1 LSFINSDSCMTLFE
15 MDVLWTGA
23 SAFLLAMV
31 GVLLST
37 PLVMRAARAMD
48 WVAYPRADRWHGRP
62 TALMGGIA
70 IYAAA
75 TLGLLL
81 VVPVHDVW
89 LIWAGASLMFVV
101 GAVDDLAQI
110 QPAAKLAAQVVATGL
125 LLYAGYA
132 FGGHWPLWLSLPLTL
147 LWVIGITNAVNL
159 LDNMDGLSAGVAGIA
174 ALVMTVFA
182 AVTGSATTVVLGSA
196 VGGAALGFLAF
207 NFKPARIFMG
217 DCGSLFLGFSIS
229 ALALI
234 VQQQADVAGQLSVAL
249 IPLSVLAVPI
259 LDTTLVTLMRKL
271 AGRPV
276 SQGGRDHA
284 SHRLVFLGLSEKHAV
299 LMLYG
304 LSLCSGALALA
315 VLFVDVKLF
324 YALSVFVGAAL
335 GVFGVHL
342 ARANVYQQG
351 GTSGDGAPASPVRP
365 LEGLHNV
372 FGHHWKAAAGI
383 LTDVFLVGAAFVVA
397 HYLRFE
403 GGLGPAHE
411 ERMLEVLPLVVAL
424 KVLIFYGMGL
434 YRGIWRHAGTPE
446 LMRTVSTTVLAGSA
460 VFGVYAVLYGS
471 EMVSVSVLVI
481 DWMIVTIA
489 VVGVRFGFR
498 GLRQYLAA
506 NRKQGRRVLLYG
518 AGDAG
523 VLTLRELRRNPDL
536 GRTPVG
542 FIDDDAMKQ
551 GQTVQGLQ
559 VLGTGEDL
567 VDVCRR
573 QNVDEVIVTTATM
586 PEARQRAVYR
596 RCQEADIPCAAFDVT
611 VEPLRPDPS
620 VVVTDEAEI
629 SAR

>member
-1 LSFINSDSCMTLFE
+1 MIPF
-15 MDVLWTGA
+15 VLDTVGTGIL
-23 SAFLLAMV
+23 AFLLAMV
-31 GVLLST
+31 GVLVST
-37 PLVMRAARAMD
+37 PLVSRLAHARD

-70 IYAAA
+70 IYVAA
-75 TLGLLL
+75 TVGVLA
-81 VVPVHDVW
+81 VVPVGQVW
-89 LIWAGASLMFVV
+89 PIWTGATLLFVI
-101 GAVDDLAQI
+101 GAVDDRAQI

-125 LLYAGYA
+125 LLYAGYT
-132 FGGHWPLWLSLPLTL
+132 FGVHWPLWLSLPLTL

-159 LDNMDGLSAGVAGIA
+159 LDNMDGLSAGIAGIA
-174 ALVMTVFA
+174 ALVMAVFA
-182 AVTGSATTVVLGSA
+182 GLTGSSTTVALGGA

-217 DCGSLFLGFSIS
+217 DCGSLFLGFTIA

-234 VQQQADVAGQLSVAL
+234 VQQQADVAGQLAVGL
-249 IPLSVLAVPI
+249 VPLSVLAVPI
-259 LDTTLVTLMRKL
+259 LDTTLVTFMRKL

-276 SQGGRDHA
+276 SQGGSDHS

-299 LMLYG
+299 LTLYG
-304 LSLCSGALALA
+304 LSLCSGALALV

-342 ARANVYQQG
+342 ARANVYADAG
-351 GTSGDGAPASPVRP
+351 ASGDGRPSTPVRP
-365 LEGLHNV
+365 LKALHNV

-383 LTDVFLVGAAFVVA
+383 LTDVMLVGAALVVA

-403 GGLGPAHE
+403 GGLGAAHE
-411 ERMLEVLPLVVAL
+411 ARMLEVLPLIVAV
-424 KVLIFYGMGL
+424 KVLVFYGMGL

-446 LMRTVSTTVLAGSA
+446 LVRTVGATVLAGA
-460 VFGVYAVLYGS
+460 ATFGVYAVLY
-471 EMVSVSVLVI
+471 EPAVVSVAVLVI

-506 NRKQGRRVLLYG
+506 SRTQGRRVLLYG

-542 FIDDDAMKQ
+542 FVDDDSLKQ
-551 GQTVQGLQ
+551 GQTVQGLP
-559 VLGTGEDL
+559 VLGTGSDL
-567 VDVCRR
+567 VRICRQ
-573 QNVDEVIVTTATM
+573 QNVDEVVVTTATM
-586 PEARQRAVYR
+586 PESRRRAVYQT
-596 RCQEADIPCAAFDVT
+596 CQEADIPCTAFDVT

-620 VVVTDEAEI
+620 VVVTDETELTAG
-629 SAR
+629 